1 MATLRPRITF
11 TPDPEIL
18 GALDRIAVF
27 RGVSKSEL
35 VNEFLGYMTG
45 PLVELA
51 DALAI
56 LHGVEGEIAENIHD
70 IASHVVSPQAEAARA
85 TTDFIARQRAA
96 EPPSCNTGVTTV
108 ANGGNQPFSKS
119 A

>member
-18 GALDRIAVF
+18 ASLDRIAVF

-45 PLVELA
+45 PLAELA
-51 DALAI
+51 DALAV
-56 LHGVEGEIAENIHD
+56 LHGVEAETAENIYD

-85 TTDFIARQRAA
+85 TTDFIARRRSA

-108 ANGGNQPFSKS
+108 ENGGNQPFSKS